1 MDAGYYYAA
10 QLALFD
16 GLVAG
21 HANTTVVPLRS
32 EYVGAATCLTLVH
45 LLPNEL
51 SVLIENQVLGRL
63 SAFRSKHYWYPPADL
78 HLTFKNIR
86 RARAHPDFPG
96 ELIERASIAISR
108 VCRATTPLEFDVL
121 GPVCLPTSIVVR
133 AIGTLAH
140 REMMVAFDREL
151 SNLGVPD
158 DKTAHRRTSSLGISL
173 FAGSRSRRP
182 RTWSRRS
189 QRCETSSLRSTRCA
203 RRASFSAMRSAA
215 APRASFCGSSRLRLN
230 GSEGCIRRRCG

>member
-78 HLTFKNIR
+78 HLTLKNIR

-96 ELIERASIAISR
+96 ELIERASIAVGR

-158 DKTAHRRTSSLGISL
+158 DKTYASKDIFVGNITVCRFTEPPAAHLVEAIAALRNQFIAKHTVRTACLVQCDEVCSSTSRVVLRE
-173 FAGSRSRRP
+173 FAL
-182 RTWSRRS
+182 
-189 QRCETSSLRSTRCA
+189 EA
-203 RRASFSAMRSAA
+203 
-215 APRASFCGSSRLRLN
+215 
-230 GSEGCIRRRCG
+230 